1 MQREIHQTIEQL
13 LQSHAPSHL
22 TPHLKI
28 TWERGFLTG
37 ILARMA
43 QDNASIRLQ
52 LERELWEA
60 QHNKSN
66 DF

>member
-1 MQREIHQTIEQL
+1 MQKEIHQTIEQL
-13 LQSHAPSHL
+13 LQANCPSHL

-37 ILARMA
+37 LLARLT
-43 QDNASIRLQ
+43 QDNVSIKLQ

-60 QHNKSN
+60 QHSN
-66 DF
+66 DS

>member
-1 MQREIHQTIEQL
+1 MQREIRQTIEQL
-13 LQSHAPSHL
+13 LQAHAPSHL
-22 TPHLKI
+22 TTHLKI

-37 ILARMA
+37 LLARLA

-60 QHNKSN
+60 QDSN
-66 DF
+66 GS

>member
-1 MQREIHQTIEQL
+1 MQREIHQTIEKL
-13 LQSHAPSHL
+13 LQAHAPSHL

-37 ILARMA
+37 LLSRLA

-52 LERELWEA
+52 LERELQEA
-60 QHNKSN
+60 GLR
-66 DF
+66 

>member
-1 MQREIHQTIEQL
+1 MQREICQTIEQL
-13 LQSHAPSHL
+13 LQAHAPTHL
-22 TPHLKI
+22 TPHLKV

-37 ILARMA
+37 LVARLAEG
-43 QDNASIRLQ
+43 NASIRLQ

-60 QHNKSN
+60 HNKSN